1 MSSIFRPE
9 VLARQ
14 QQRLQGQINL
24 TRPPQLVWL
33 SLLLL
38 VIAVLSISFLLSAD
52 YTRKET
58 VQGLLQPVQGQ
69 VRVQAQNSGV
79 VSKLNVQEGQQVK
92 AGTPLLQ
99 LNSSKIGAGQ
109 TDLSQSLQ
117 TEMGRMLDNKINE
130 QQQLQ
135 QRHQLELQA
144 LQNQITNDKAR
155 LQELALQLVT
165 FRERLSINQQQL
177 AQLQKLS
184 GSGYISGLEINK
196 QKDALLALQ
205 QQEKS
210 LQSEQLKLQQQLQ
223 QNQDLLSQLPLRQQT
238 ELAQIDNQ
246 LSALKNQRTEL
257 QQQQEIWL
265 TAPVD
270 GQVSALRVSAGQ
282 TLDAGAVALTLL
294 PVNAE
299 LEAILYVPTRSIA
312 FVSAGQ
318 PVRIRYDAFPFQ
330 RFGVFSGTV
339 HELSNTVLLP
349 SEVAEVALQQP
360 SYRLKVRL
368 SGQSIQAYQRELPLK
383 AGMTLQADLITEQ
396 RNLWQWLFDPILAL
410 RGQF

>member
-1 MSSIFRPE
+1 
-9 VLARQ
+9 
-14 QQRLQGQINL
+14 
-24 TRPPQLVWL
+24 
-33 SLLLL
+33 
-38 VIAVLSISFLLSAD
+38 
-52 YTRKET
+52 
-58 VQGLLQPVQGQ
+58 

-79 VSKLNVQEGQQVK
+79 VSKLNVQEGQLVK

-99 LNSSKIGAGQ
+99 LRSNKIGAGQ

-117 TEMGRMLDNKINE
+117 TEMDRMLQNKIAE

-144 LQNQITNDKAR
+144 LQNQIDNDKAR
-155 LQELALQLVT
+155 LTELAQQLVT
-165 FRERLSINQQQL
+165 FRERLTINQQQL

-223 QNQDLLSQLPLRQQT
+223 QNQDLLNQLPLRQQS
-238 ELAQIDNQ
+238 ELAQLDNAI
-246 LSALKNQRTEL
+246 SALKNQKTEL

-282 TLDAGAVALTLL
+282 SLDAGAVALTLL
-294 PVNAE
+294 PANAE
-299 LEAILYVPTRSIA
+299 LEAVLYVPTRAIA
-312 FVSAGQ
+312 FVSTGQ

-349 SEVAEVALQQP
+349 AEVAEVALQQP

-368 SGQSIQAYQRELPLK
+368 DGQSIQAYQRELPLK